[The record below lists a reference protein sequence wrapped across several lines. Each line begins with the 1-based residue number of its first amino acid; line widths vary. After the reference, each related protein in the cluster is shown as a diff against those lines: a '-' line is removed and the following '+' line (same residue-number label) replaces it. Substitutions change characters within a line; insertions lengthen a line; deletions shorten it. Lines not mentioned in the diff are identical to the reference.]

1 MFRRSLMGL
10 GMAALASVFAG
21 GAAASVVTP
30 PAIERGLPPLPQVKP
45 NRRRRTPKTGSRYTA
60 NGKRECARR
69 RVQIEAGSLTES
81 NGLALA

>member
-1 MFRRSLMGL
+1 MFRRSFMGL

-30 PAIERGLPPLPQVKP
+30 PAIERGLAPSPQVTP
-45 NRRRRTPKTGSRYTA
+45 NRRRRLSRSGTRYAA

-69 RVQIEAGSLTES
+69 RVQIA
-81 NGLALA
+81 